1 MPSSKLFH
9 AALREWAEVFMH
21 RSMRESMRYVRGTG
35 LSLPQFN
42 VMMKLFYRGGCGVSE
57 ISSHMDVTAAAAS
70 QLVDGLVQKGY
81 LARVEAEHDRRAKQ
95 ITLTADGRALIEKGI
110 EARSG
115 WTREL
120 TQHLDAE
127 RLEALG
133 AALKQLAE
141 AAKKL
146 EIKDE
151 G

>member
-9 AALREWAEVFMH
+9 AALHEWAEVFMH
-21 RSMRESMRYVRGTG
+21 RSMREWWRYVRSTG
-35 LSLPQFN
+35 LTMPQFN
-42 VMMKLFYRGGCGVSE
+42 VMMKLFYGGGCGVSE
-57 ISSHMDVTAAAAS
+57 ISTHLDVTAAAAS
-70 QLVDGLVQKGY
+70 QLIDGLVQKGY

-95 ITLTADGRALIEKGI
+95 ITLTAEGRALIEKGI

-127 RLEALG
+127 RREAIG

-141 AAKKL
+141 ATRKL
-146 EIKDE
+146 DVKD
-151 G
+151 